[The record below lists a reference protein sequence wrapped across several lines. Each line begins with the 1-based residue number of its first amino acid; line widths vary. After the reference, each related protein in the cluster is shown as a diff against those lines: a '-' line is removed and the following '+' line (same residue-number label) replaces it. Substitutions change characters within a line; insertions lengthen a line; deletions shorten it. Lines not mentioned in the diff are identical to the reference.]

1 MFCGVFILILSYKSG
16 TIFSKYNYQNKE
28 IVKDVSFKIAE
39 SSSLSIIGETGSGKT
54 IIANSIMNLL
64 PPDIKSTNN
73 EIIFENK
80 NITNYKKIKKLL
92 GSKIIYIPQSGKD
105 ALSPNLTIK
114 KHFINIL
121 KRNKYKKKDFN
132 NIIAEKLNN
141 VEISNYEEILNK
153 YPFEI
158 SGGTAQKIVIALSSC
173 SSASLIIADEMT
185 NGIAEKEKIE
195 KFNLIDRL
203 FPTAG
208 KIYITHDISIAKL
221 CDDILVLNHGKTM
234 EQGPAKKVLTNPHH
248 PYTKALLSSLPENGL
263 NTIPLLSYLKGYC
276 PFYQRC
282 QNRKDKCLISFK
294 KKQLDKIVW
303 YCNYD

>member
-39 SSSLSIIGETGSGKT
+39 SSSLAIIGETGSGKT

-141 VEISNYEEILNK
+141 VEI
-153 YPFEI
+153 
-158 SGGTAQKIVIALSSC
+158 
-173 SSASLIIADEMT
+173 
-185 NGIAEKEKIE
+185 
-195 KFNLIDRL
+195 
-203 FPTAG
+203 
-208 KIYITHDISIAKL
+208 
-221 CDDILVLNHGKTM
+221 
-234 EQGPAKKVLTNPHH
+234 
-248 PYTKALLSSLPENGL
+248 
-263 NTIPLLSYLKGYC
+263 
-276 PFYQRC
+276 
-282 QNRKDKCLISFK
+282 
-294 KKQLDKIVW
+294 
-303 YCNYD
+303 